1 MDEERIGELLRALPR
16 PPGAWIQAA
25 QALPE
30 ARVALDSLV
39 ARAEAS
45 AAERE
50 AILADLDAALRA
62 ERIEPDARNLAALRA
77 RLSRG

>member
-16 PPGAWIQAA
+16 PPEGWTRAA

-30 ARVALDSLV
+30 ARLALDGLV

-50 AILADLDAALRA
+50 AILADLEAALRA
-62 ERIEPDARNLAALRA
+62 ERIEPDVRNVAALRA
-77 RLSRG
+77 RLSG